1 MSFNQ
6 QKYIGKYNKENYK
19 SILLR
24 LRKDETEILDKLS
37 SVPSINNYITSLI
50 KEDIS
55 PSVLSIKAIKNLII
69 PILNRHGIEE
79 VYLFGSYAR
88 GEANSNSDVDIYC
101 SSGDIETFIEQ
112 GELEDELQNALGKD
126 VDVVFIGSKMDEYFK
141 NQLEGDK
148 IRLC

>member
-6 QKYIGKYNKENYK
+6 QEYIGKYNKDKYK

-24 LRKDETEILDKLS
+24 LRKDEAEILAKLS
-37 SVPSINNYITSLI
+37 SVSSVNAYILSLI

-55 PSVLSIKAIKNLII
+55 SSVLSIKAIKNAIL

-112 GELEDELQNALGKD
+112 GKLEDELQNALGKD
-126 VDVVFIGSKMDEYFK
+126 VDIVFIGSKMDDYFK
-141 NQLEGDK
+141 EQLETDK

>member
-6 QKYIGKYNKENYK
+6 QEYIGKYNKDKYK

-24 LRKDETEILDKLS
+24 LRKDEAEILAKLS
-37 SVPSINNYITSLI
+37 SVSSVNAYILSLI

-55 PSVLSIKAIKNLII
+55 PSVLSIKAIKNAIL

-79 VYLFGSYAR
+79 IYLFGSYAR

-112 GELEDELQNALGKD
+112 GKLEDELQNALGKD
-126 VDVVFIGSKMDEYFK
+126 VDIVFVGSKMDDYFK
-141 NQLEGDK
+141 EQLEADK

>member
-6 QKYIGKYNKENYK
+6 QEYIGKYNKDKYK

-24 LRKDETEILDKLS
+24 LRKDEAEILAKLS
-37 SVPSINNYITSLI
+37 SVSSVNAYILSLI

-55 PSVLSIKAIKNLII
+55 SSVLSIKAIKNAIL

-112 GELEDELQNALGKD
+112 GKLEDELQNALGKD
-126 VDVVFIGSKMDEYFK
+126 VDIVFVGSKMDDYFK
-141 NQLEGDK
+141 EQLEADK